1 MTSGKTGLHLTSIDQ
16 NISLMAQN
24 EISTKAGLESGAC
37 IKYLKVLL
45 DLGIVKK
52 EIPITEKQGRKT
64 IYMIADNFFRFWY
77 RFVLR
82 NMSIISSGR
91 MRQVY
96 DRAVKQHYSDYMG
109 LIFEKMCQDYLLY
122 YAQNLPILLG

>member
-52 EIPITEKQGRKT
+52 ETPVTEKQGEVVLLT
-64 IYMIADNFFRFWY
+64 LEDIY
-77 RFVLR
+77 
-82 NMSIISSGR
+82 GK
-91 MRQVY
+91 RQ
-96 DRAVKQHYSDYMG
+96 HT
-109 LIFEKMCQDYLLY
+109 EK
-122 YAQNLPILLG
+122 